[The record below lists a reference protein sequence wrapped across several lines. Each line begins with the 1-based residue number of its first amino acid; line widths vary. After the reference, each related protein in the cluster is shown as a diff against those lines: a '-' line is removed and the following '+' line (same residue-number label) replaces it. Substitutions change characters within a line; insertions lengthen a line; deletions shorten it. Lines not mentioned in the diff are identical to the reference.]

1 MSGRKVEF
9 LEVARDEFADWPDE
23 LKAGL
28 IRIFDRIEAVGLDRV
43 HEPLVKHIE
52 GRLWEMRPSG
62 RNIEGRALCVAVK
75 GRRVIVVLAFIKKTQ
90 KTPRRLIELALQRAE
105 LVQ

>member
-1 MSGRKVEF
+1 
-9 LEVARDEFADWPDE
+9 
-23 LKAGL
+23 
-28 IRIFDRIEAVGLDRV
+28 
-43 HEPLVKHIE
+43 
-52 GRLWEMRPSG
+52 MRPSG
-62 RNIEGRALCVAVK
+62 RNMEGRALYVAVK

>member
-1 MSGRKVEF
+1 MSGWKVEF
-9 LEVARDEFADWPDE
+9 LEVARDEFVDWPDE
-23 LKAGL
+23 LKASL
-28 IRIFDRIEAVGLDRV
+28 IRIFDRIEALGLDRV
-43 HEPLVKHIE
+43 REPMVKHIE

-62 RNIEGRALCVAVK
+62 RNMEGRALYVAVK